1 MTTTNPS
8 DRVAAQPN
16 SHKPSKLI
24 HAATRAGYV
33 LPVIDVTD
41 PRFAVPDDPDSLR
54 QLHDAAAA
62 EERRRRRLP
71 KIILRLMLKATA
83 RRSLLAQAIF
93 NPGAEFL
100 DGLSTY
106 VMKLGAANLPPP
118 YNSPMDQRIAGSPA
132 LTLLR
137 LRTQQVARL
146 MADGLAA
153 QLSAAPGMPLHLINI
168 GGGPAVDSMNTLILL
183 NKRDGSLLRRPIVIH
198 VLDLDDAGPFFGNNA
213 LVALK
218 ADSGP
223 LAELDIAFDHRPY
236 DWDNSDVLKQ
246 LVGGLTA
253 SGAIIAASSEGGL
266 FEYGSDG
273 AIVANLQALRV
284 GARLVAG
291 SVTTAD
297 KSRRRAINDS
307 RFKLIP
313 RGLEGFAPLAARGG
327 FKIARA
333 ETAQLSD
340 QVLLRPL

>member
-1 MTTTNPS
+1 MPTVF
-8 DRVAAQPN
+8 RA
-16 SHKPSKLI
+16 I
-24 HAATRAGYV
+24 TRAGHS
-33 LPVIDVTD
+33 LPVIDVTN
-41 PRFAVPDDPDSLR
+41 PRFAVPDDPESLR

-71 KIILRLMLKATA
+71 KFIMRLMLKSAA
-83 RRSLLAQAIF
+83 KRSLLAQAIF
-93 NPGAEFL
+93 KPSAEFL

-106 VMKLGAANLPPP
+106 VMKLGAENLPPP
-118 YNSPMDQRIAGSPA
+118 YDSPIDQRIAGSPA

-153 QLSAAPGMPLHLINI
+153 QLAAAPGMPLHLINI

-183 NKRDGSLLRRPIVIH
+183 NKRDESLLRRPIIIH
-198 VLDLDDAGPFFGNNA
+198 VLDLDDAGPFFGKNA
-213 LVALK
+213 LAALK

-223 LAELDIAFDHRPY
+223 LAGLDIAFDHRLY

-253 SGAIIAASSEGGL
+253 SGATIAASSEGGL

-273 AIVANLQALRV
+273 AIVANLQALRA
-284 GARLVAG
+284 GAQLVAG

-297 KSRRRAINDS
+297 ESRRRAINEN

-327 FKIARA
+327 FRIAQT
-333 ETAQLSD
+333 ESAQLSD
-340 QVLLRPL
+340 QVLLRPV